1 MISPSFVI
9 CRRKAFLSADV
20 PSPAAPQPSHPV
32 WSRHE
37 THPSAR
43 SNGRPGSVRQ
53 NRPMNTKQSRPLAL
67 AIAVAVAVT
76 TSTQTAPAVSLD
88 DIQLWAGSGNNRAAL
103 VIDWNSGSNP
113 ESFVWG
119 YRWDGT
125 ASGLDMIQAVVAAD
139 PRLHAHFSDF
149 SFGRSLLGIGY
160 DLNNDGAFAVD
171 PALSFDSSG
180 LAIGSG
186 SANANDARTATH
198 PADLYREGWN
208 SGFWAYYLKSDGSED
223 WSSALTG
230 SADRTLLDGAW
241 DGYSFAA
248 AFNSSAPDTPAVAAI
263 PEPAPL
269 SLLLAGFITFSLHT
283 RTRRQAR

>member
-1 MISPSFVI
+1 
-9 CRRKAFLSADV
+9 
-20 PSPAAPQPSHPV
+20 
-32 WSRHE
+32 
-37 THPSAR
+37 
-43 SNGRPGSVRQ
+43 
-53 NRPMNTKQSRPLAL
+53 MNTNQTRPLAL
-67 AIAVAVAVT
+67 TIAIAAALT
-76 TSTQTAPAVSLD
+76 TSQTTLAVSLD
-88 DIQLWAGSGNNRAAL
+88 DIQLWAGSGNNRAAV

-125 ASGLDMIQAVVAAD
+125 ASGIDMIQAVVAAD

-160 DLNNDGAFAVD
+160 DLNNDGAFTVD

-186 SANANDARTATH
+186 SANANDARTATDS
-198 PADLYREGWN
+198 ADLYREGWN

-248 AFNSSAPDTPAVAAI
+248 AFNSSVPDSPVVAAI

-269 SLLLAGFITFSLHT
+269 SLLLAGFLTFGLHT
-283 RTRRQAR
+283 RTRRHAR